1 MRETDAHMAEPRPR
15 LILASASPRR
25 LDLLASAGIRPD
37 AIEPTDID
45 ESEIPGELPGPLAH
59 RLALEKAAAHRD
71 GDAFILAADT
81 VVGVGRRVLPKAETE
96 AQARACLALLSGRN
110 HRVYTAVA
118 LRTPG
123 GELTAKL
130 VETKVKFK
138 RLSASELD
146 SYIASGEW
154 RGKAGGYGIQGRAGA
169 FVISLI
175 GSYTGVVGLP
185 MYETINLL
193 AGRGYPVIE
202 HQNETQNP

>member
-1 MRETDAHMAEPRPR
+1 MAEPRPR

-25 LDLLASAGIRPD
+25 LDLLASAGLVPD
-37 AIEPTDID
+37 AVEPTDID
-45 ESEIPGELPGPLAH
+45 ESEIPGELPGPLAR
-59 RLALEKAAAHRD
+59 RLALEKAAAHPD
-71 GDAFILAADT
+71 GDAFVLAADT
-81 VVGVGRRVLPKAETE
+81 VVGVGRRILPKAETE

-110 HRVYTAVA
+110 HRVYTGIA
-118 LRTPG
+118 LRTPD

-138 RLSASELD
+138 RLSAPELE

-169 FVISLI
+169 YVISLI

-185 MYETINLL
+185 IHETVNLL
-193 AGRGYPVIE
+193 AGRGYPVLDV
-202 HQNETQNP
+202 QNETKTP

>member
-1 MRETDAHMAEPRPR
+1 MAEPRPR

-25 LDLLASAGIRPD
+25 LELLASVGLVPD
-37 AIEPTDID
+37 AIEPTNIA
-45 ESEIPGELPGPLAH
+45 EREIPGELPGPLAH
-59 RLALEKAAAHRD
+59 RLALEKAAAHPD
-71 GDAFILAADT
+71 GEAYVLAADT

-110 HRVYTAVA
+110 HKVYTGIA

-130 VETKVKFK
+130 VETRVKFK
-138 RLSASELD
+138 RLSAPELE

-154 RGKAGGYGIQGRAGA
+154 HGKAGGYGIQGRAGA

-175 GSYTGVVGLP
+175 GSYTAVVGLP
-185 MYETINLL
+185 MYETVNLL
-193 AGRGYPVIE
+193 AGRGYPVLDI
-202 HQNETQNP
+202 QNETKNP

>member
-1 MRETDAHMAEPRPR
+1 MDARMAEPRPR

-25 LDLLASAGIRPD
+25 LDLLASAGLVPD
-37 AIEPTDID
+37 AVEPTDID
-45 ESEIPGELPGPLAH
+45 ESEIPGELPGPLAR
-59 RLALEKAAAHRD
+59 RLALEKAAAHPD
-71 GDAFILAADT
+71 GDAFVLAADT
-81 VVGVGRRVLPKAETE
+81 VVGVGRRILPKAETE

-110 HRVYTAVA
+110 HRVYTGIA
-118 LRTPG
+118 LRTPD

-138 RLSASELD
+138 RLSAPELE

-169 FVISLI
+169 YVISLI

-185 MYETINLL
+185 IHETVNLL
-193 AGRGYPVIE
+193 AGRGYPVLDV
-202 HQNETQNP
+202 QNETKTP

>member
-1 MRETDAHMAEPRPR
+1 MREMDARMAEPRPR

-25 LDLLASAGIRPD
+25 LDLLASAGLVPD
-37 AIEPTDID
+37 AVEPTDID
-45 ESEIPGELPGPLAH
+45 ESEIPGELPGPLAR
-59 RLALEKAAAHRD
+59 RLALEKASAHPD
-71 GDAFILAADT
+71 TDAFVLAADT

-110 HRVYTAVA
+110 HRVFTGIA
-118 LRTPG
+118 LRTPD

-130 VETKVKFK
+130 VETRVKFK
-138 RLSASELD
+138 RLSTPELE

-169 FVISLI
+169 YVISLI

-185 MYETINLL
+185 IHETVNLL
-193 AGRGYPVIE
+193 AGRGYPVLDV
-202 HQNETQNP
+202 QNETKNP

>member
-1 MRETDAHMAEPRPR
+1 MRETDARMAEPRPR

-25 LDLLASAGIRPD
+25 LDLLASVGLVPD
-37 AIEPTDID
+37 AVEPTDID
-45 ESEIPGELPGPLAH
+45 ESEIPGELPGPLAQ
-59 RLALEKAAAHRD
+59 RLALEKASAH
-71 GDAFILAADT
+71 GDTEAYVLAADT

-110 HRVYTAVA
+110 HRVYTGIA
-118 LRTPG
+118 LRTPD

-130 VETKVKFK
+130 VETRVKLK
-138 RLSASELD
+138 RLSRPEVEH
-146 SYIASGEW
+146 YIASGEW

-185 MYETINLL
+185 VYETVNLL
-193 AGRGYPVIE
+193 AGRGYPVFE
-202 HQNETQNP
+202 ARNEAKNP